1 MEVSAADRASALDR
15 RQTPDAGAPPHGAT
29 QTAAAARPP
38 RNDVALSQQPSS
50 AQPQIQGLG
59 EPPPYTGDL
68 PSPLQVMWHVPS
80 GVGDAFYV
88 SDQNIRGWVDDAAR
102 YHGVPTELLAA
113 VLQNEN
119 NPNASTLNQVLQFG
133 ERSLTTFSDILDRA
147 AFGLAP
153 DFASGGSSGI
163 ANMSRNAVHSGAAYV
178 ENTLGRAVI
187 PDDVASRVLGWRQD
201 SRISGDDLRSD
212 LYYAAAH
219 LRELTDRVTGVK
231 NYDGPLSRQLVHD
244 IAAAYNGSGP
254 AASRYGDVAVQHI
267 ERAVAGE
274 RPLYFYQPR

>member
-1 MEVSAADRASALDR
+1 ME
-15 RQTPDAGAPPHGAT
+15 
-29 QTAAAARPP
+29 TAAAERSSSVDRQQTQTLDAPTPDLASTAAAVQPP
-38 RNDVALSQQPSS
+38 RNDVVLSQQPST

-59 EPPPYTGDL
+59 QPPAYTGPL

-80 GVGDAFYV
+80 GLSDAFHV
-88 SDQNIRGWVDDAAR
+88 SDQNIRGWVDDAAN
-102 YHGVPTELLAA
+102 YHGVPTELFAA

-147 AFGLAP
+147 TGGLVP
-153 DFASGGSSGI
+153 DFASAGSSGI
-163 ANMSRNAVHSGAAYV
+163 ANMSRNAVRSGANYV

-187 PDDVASRVLGWRQD
+187 PDNVASRVLGWRQD
-201 SRISGDDLRSD
+201 TRISGDDLRSD
-212 LYYAAAH
+212 LYYGAAH
-219 LRELTDRVTGVK
+219 LRELIDRVTGVT
-231 NYDGPLSRQLVHD
+231 NYGGPLSRQQVHD

-254 AASRYGDVAVQHI
+254 AASRYGDAAVRHI